1 MNNPAKVN
9 NSESLSQRAIK
20 GGFWVFSIRLADQIL
35 FLIRI
40 TVLARLL
47 SPHDFGLMGIA
58 MLTMAVIET
67 FSQTG
72 FQAALIQKKERTQD
86 YLDSA
91 WTILIIRGFLLFII
105 ISVAAPHVATFF
117 NSPESKLII
126 QVFGLAILF
135 RAFTNIG
142 VIYFQKELEFSRQF
156 LYELSGILTHFVVM
170 IVLAVILRNA
180 WALVLGFLAKNFI
193 QFIVSYIIHPY
204 RPRFHIEMKK
214 VRELFSFGKWVL
226 GSSVLVFLV
235 TQGDDIFVGKILG
248 ATMLGFYQLAYKI
261 SNTPTT
267 EISHVIAQVTFPTY
281 SKLQDDPLRIK
292 EAYLRV
298 LQLTSFL
305 AFPLAGLIFV
315 LTPEFVLVFLGEKWT
330 PMVPAMQALALAALV
345 RALVGTTGPLFHG
358 TGKPKVETFW
368 EMVRLGLLVI
378 LIYPLT
384 MKWGILGTS
393 VAVLVSLFFSNIGF
407 SWNAIKIAQ
416 ISIKNY
422 MKIVSIPM
430 TSIFLSVLCLFMMKK
445 IIHGGIVGFLILG
458 CTGIVLYTILVYILD
473 KLFGCKIFL
482 LAKQSLSM
490 LKKI

>member
-1 MNNPAKVN
+1 MTGKD
-9 NSESLSQRAIK
+9 SSSSIFQRAAK
-20 GGFWVFSIRLADQIL
+20 GGVWVFSIRIVDQLL

-47 SPHDFGLMGIA
+47 APHDFGLMGIA
-58 MLTMAVIET
+58 MLTMAVLET
-67 FSQTG
+67 FSETG
-72 FQAALIQKKERTQD
+72 FRAALIQKKERIQD
-86 YLDSA
+86 YLNSA
-91 WTILIIRGFLLFII
+91 WTIMLIRGFILFGILF
-105 ISVAAPHVATFF
+105 VTAPLAATFF
-117 NSPESKLII
+117 KAPESKLII
-126 QVFGLAILF
+126 QVFGLSVLI

-156 LYELSGILTHFVVM
+156 YYELSGILTNFVVM

-180 WALVLGFLAKNFI
+180 WALVLGFLARN
-193 QFIVSYIIHPY
+193 IVLLIMSYIIHPY
-204 RPRFHIEMKK
+204 KPRFHIEMDK

-248 ATMLGFYQLAYKI
+248 TAMLGFYQLAYKI

-267 EISHVIAQVTFPTY
+267 EISFNIAQVSFPAY
-281 SKLQDDPLRIK
+281 SKLQNDLPRLK

-315 LTPEFVLVFLGEKWT
+315 LTPEFVQVFLGAKWT
-330 PMVPAMQALALAALV
+330 PMVPAMQVLALAALI
-345 RALVGTTGPLFHG
+345 RAIISTTGPLFYG
-358 TGKPKVETFW
+358 TGKPKIETYW
-368 EMVRLGLLVI
+368 EMVRLGLLAI

-393 VAVLVSLFFSNIGF
+393 LAVLVSLFLSNIGF

-422 MKIVSIPM
+422 MKMVLIPLA
-430 TSIFLSVLCLFMMKK
+430 SIFLSVLCLFMMKK
-445 IIHGGIVGFLILG
+445 IICGGIVGFLILG
-458 CTGIVLYTILVYILD
+458 CTGIVLYTILVYISD
-473 KLFGCKIFL
+473 KLFGNRIFL
-482 LAKQSLSM
+482 LVKQSLSM